1 MNRLAIAFAFIVA
14 CGGGEPAS
22 KPAAAA
28 AAPPAAAPAAAAPA
42 AAAPVAAPKPTM
54 LPEPQLAGLTT
65 GWTIENKATGDL
77 NQDGVPDA
85 AAILSK
91 QQGDETVAT
100 LKVWLADATGK
111 LGPEIEA
118 KNAVCAGCGG
128 AKGGPVPFELAIND
142 KRVLSLEYFGGSRET
157 SSLTTKWRFQEGK
170 FALIGVVATQA
181 DTIPNELGKVGAITR
196 EANISTGKMT
206 ESIDVISGKPPSE
219 DAMPPMKT
227 TKTECPVKGV
237 SPDLTAFDFNA
248 YEPPACSKAVVG
260 EAP

>member
-1 MNRLAIAFAFIVA
+1 MNRFAFALAFLVA

-22 KPAAAA
+22 KPAVAP
-28 AAPPAAAPAAAAPA
+28 AAPPAAAPAAAAPV
-42 AAAPVAAPKPTM
+42 AAPPAVAPKPTM
-54 LPEPQLAGLTT
+54 LPEPQLAALTT

-142 KRVLSLEYFGGSRET
+142 KRVLSIDYFGGSRET
-157 SSLTTKWRFQEGK
+157 AALTTKWRFQEGK
-170 FALIGVVATQA
+170 FALIGVVATVA

-206 ESIDVISGKPPSE
+206 ESVDVISGKPPSE

-227 TKTECPVKGV
+227 TKTDCAVKGV